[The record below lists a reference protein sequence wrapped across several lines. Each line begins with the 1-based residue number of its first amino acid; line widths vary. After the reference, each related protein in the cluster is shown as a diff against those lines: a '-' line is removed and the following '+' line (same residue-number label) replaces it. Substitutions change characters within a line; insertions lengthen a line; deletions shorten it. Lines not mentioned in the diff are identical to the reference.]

1 MEKRKRGRP
10 RKFKKPAQLLE
21 AAEQYFDWCDRNPW
35 YKCEKTK
42 DGDIIG
48 VPIQRPYSIV
58 GFCVFLG
65 CSERFWWDLKNT
77 APPEFGETI
86 NKITSR
92 IESQQFEGA
101 TVGVFNANIIARKLG
116 LVDKKDVTTNGQ
128 NVTASP
134 LNDLPTEALLE
145 IEQIAKK
152 YGK

>member
-1 MEKRKRGRP
+1 M
-10 RKFKKPAQLLE
+10 FL
-21 AAEQYFDWCDRNPW
+21 
-35 YKCEKTK
+35 
-42 DGDIIG
+42 
-48 VPIQRPYSIV
+48 V
-58 GFCVFLG
+58 GFEKYCTPRIWG
-65 CSERFWWDLKNT
+65 NHKQ
-77 APPEFGETI
+77 
-86 NKITSR
+86 ITSR
-92 IESQQFEGA
+92 IEGQQFEGA

>member
-1 MEKRKRGRP
+1 MRKDQRR
-10 RKFKKPAQLLE
+10 RYYRSAYTTALLDCGFLCVSGLFG
-21 AAEQYFDWCDRNPW
+21 AFL
-35 YKCEKTK
+35 
-42 DGDIIG
+42 
-48 VPIQRPYSIV
+48 V
-58 GFCVFLG
+58 GFEKYRTSG
-65 CSERFWWDLKNT
+65 
-77 APPEFGETI
+77 FGEAI

-92 IESQQFEGA
+92 IENQQFEGA